1 MFADRDIGSLTLI
14 IGPMFSGKTSELIR
28 LANRYKNI
36 DKKILAINHQI
47 NTRYNTNEICSHD
60 KIIFPNSLSLEK
72 LSLLLT
78 DDGYIKRVMEADVII
93 VEESQFFNKTR
104 DTILH
109 LVEKQNKH
117 VICAGLDGDYLR
129 EPFGD
134 ILTLIPIADKVMKL
148 YALCKLCNNGTKA
161 LFSKKIEKTVIHQ
174 QIIVGESDK
183 FIPVCRKC
191 FLIT

>member
-1 MFADRDIGSLTLI
+1 MFADRDIGSLILI

-47 NTRYNTNEICSHD
+47 NNRYNTNEICSHD
-60 KIIFPNSLSLEK
+60 KTIFPNSLSLDN

-78 DDGYIKRVMEADVII
+78 DDGYIKRVTESDVII
-93 VEESQFFNKTR
+93 IEESQFFSKTR

-117 VICAGLDGDYLR
+117 VICAGLD
-129 EPFGD
+129 E
-134 ILTLIPIADKVMKL
+134 V
-148 YALCKLCNNGTKA
+148 LCLS
-161 LFSKKIEKTVIHQ
+161 FY
-174 QIIVGESDK
+174 
-183 FIPVCRKC
+183 
-191 FLIT
+191 